1 MRTHQKKWQAAGFTL
16 IELMIVVA
24 VIAILAA
31 VAYPSYTSY
40 IVKSNRRAAQSFMLE
55 VSSRQ
60 QRYLL
65 DARSY
70 ADAPND
76 GDIATKLN
84 ISTPPDVARNYV
96 VVSKVT
102 MDGSSPRKP
111 PGFTVE
117 ATPQGSQATR
127 DTSCGKLTIDEA
139 GGKTSENGGATCW

>member
-1 MRTHQKKWQAAGFTL
+1 MWTGRQKWRTAGFTL

-60 QRYLL
+60 HRYLL

-70 ADAPND
+70 ADAPNV
-76 GDIATKLN
+76 GDIDTKLN
-84 ISTPPDVARNYV
+84 IATPPDVARNYEI
-96 VVSKVT
+96 VSPIKS
-102 MDGSSPRKP
+102 GAKP

-117 ATPQGSQATR
+117 AKPTGIQATR
-127 DTSCGKLTIDEA
+127 DAVCGTLKVDEA
-139 GGKTSENGGATCW
+139 GVKTASGGGATCW

>member
-1 MRTHQKKWQAAGFTL
+1 MKTNRHEWRSGGVTL
-16 IELMIVVA
+16 IEVMIVVA

-60 QRYLL
+60 HRYLL

-70 ADAPND
+70 ADASAA

-84 ISTPPDVARNYV
+84 ITTPPDVARNYD
-96 VVSKVT
+96 VT
-102 MDGSSPRKP
+102 SPVKAGATP

-117 ATPQGSQATR
+117 AVPKGAQATR
-127 DTSCGKLTIDEA
+127 DAACGTLKVDETGA
-139 GGKTSENGGATCW
+139 KTATGGGATCW